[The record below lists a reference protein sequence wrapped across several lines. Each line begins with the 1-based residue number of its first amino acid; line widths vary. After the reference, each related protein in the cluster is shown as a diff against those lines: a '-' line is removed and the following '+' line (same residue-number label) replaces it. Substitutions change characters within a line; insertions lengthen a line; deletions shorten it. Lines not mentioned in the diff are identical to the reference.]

1 MPPIGA
7 FAAGAIL
14 HRAMKEVRRMNAELD
29 RVNTGRAIDPPQ
41 CRRPQPAIRLAA
53 TNAGSCKGRGEREG
67 APLSHALQ
75 QRPPLQAST
84 NLRTWAFRFV
94 EKHR

>member
-29 RVNTGRAIDPPQ
+29 RVNTGRAIDPPN
-41 CRRPQPAIRLAA
+41 AA
-53 TNAGSCKGRGEREG
+53 DLNPRSA
-67 APLSHALQ
+67 
-75 QRPPLQAST
+75 
-84 NLRTWAFRFV
+84 
-94 EKHR
+94 